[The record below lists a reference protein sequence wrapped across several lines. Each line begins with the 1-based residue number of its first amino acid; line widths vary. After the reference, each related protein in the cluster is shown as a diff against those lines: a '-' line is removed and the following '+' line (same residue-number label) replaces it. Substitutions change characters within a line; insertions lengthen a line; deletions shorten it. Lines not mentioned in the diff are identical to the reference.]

1 MDFHIKTNINLGEGR
16 KRISVC
22 DDGRKWDDCFK
33 MGRQSLRRE
42 SHQSGYDQERYET
55 WPLIYST
62 NSSIL

>member
-1 MDFHIKTNINLGEGR
+1 MEFHIKKDINLGERR
-16 KRISVC
+16 KKISVC

-42 SHQSGYDQERYET
+42 SHQSGCNREKYET

-62 NSSIL
+62 NPSIL